1 MYLPHSYFVTDHK
14 QAWRED
20 PTVGLAPGEVPIRDD
35 GTPARAWAIEEDKRW
50 KMRKQIFPNIRD
62 DTVIFANWNQLY
74 KVSRLL
80 ARRSSLAHPSSPAD
94 RPLHLPHLAQHSSET
109 SQLDPVAAPLPCTRR
124 SAPQGDGVAVGW
136 PGSR

>member
-1 MYLPHSYFVTDHK
+1 MYMPHSYFVTDHK

-35 GTPARAWAIEEDKRW
+35 GTPGRAWAIEEDKRW

-74 KVSRLL
+74 KVSSIL
-80 ARRSSLAHPSSPAD
+80 
-94 RPLHLPHLAQHSSET
+94 
-109 SQLDPVAAPLPCTRR
+109 
-124 SAPQGDGVAVGW
+124 
-136 PGSR
+136 